1 MNPANAGV
9 GDRGGIPNPFLR
21 VLLAVFIAGGAV
33 IFGGGGALAQQLEQV
48 QVEGNQRIEDAT
60 VRSYMSMRRGDS
72 ITAAEIDRSLKALFA
87 TGLFSD
93 VTIRRAGD
101 DLVVNV
107 VENPIINQLAFEGN
121 QRIDD
126 DALSAEV
133 QLRPRVV
140 YSRARVQTD
149 VQRIVDLYRRA
160 GRFSVSVEPKVV
172 QLPQNRVDLIFEVE
186 EGPVTGIR
194 KITFIG
200 NRHFSDRK
208 LRAEIATKEDRFYRL
223 FTSADKYDP
232 DRLGVDRELL
242 RRLYLRS
249 GFVDFR
255 VVSAVA
261 ELSSD
266 RKDFFVTIT
275 VDEGERFRIG
285 ETRVTTA
292 IRDLEAS
299 LLQDLVS
306 LESGDIYNAE
316 KVNDT
321 VQSISFEAGRRG
333 FAFVNIRPDLD
344 IDRDARVVDITF
356 IVDEAQRIF
365 VERINITGNSRTL
378 DKVVR
383 REFRLVEGD
392 AFNAALLQRSRQRIR
407 ALGFFETVEMTQD
420 PGSRPD
426 KTVIN
431 VNVQEQSTGELT
443 FGAGFSSDQGVLAD
457 IGIRERNL
465 LGRGQDLR
473 ASITLS
479 GRTQEIDLSFTEPFF
494 LGRNLAAG
502 FDIFRNSSDQ
512 QQESSFDSRA
522 IGFTLR
528 VGFPITEFLRQS
540 VNYTLRSDTIGNISP
555 NASRFVQGQEG
566 TSVTSAVGYILTLDT
581 RNSRFSPTDGF
592 LARLQQT
599 VAGIGGN
606 KHYLRARLTY
616 ATYFPIAENWTFS
629 LQAVDGFIVG
639 LGEDVAIN
647 ERFFIGGNDF
657 RGFRPGGIGP
667 RDQASGDALGGNLFY
682 VGTAELTFPVG
693 LPTEIGLLGRI
704 FTQAGSLA
712 RVDESGPGLSDVGS
726 VRVTAGFGMAWSS
739 PFGPIQV
746 DWATAIKKEDFDETQ
761 SIFLSF
767 GTRF

>member
-1 MNPANAGV
+1 M
-9 GDRGGIPNPFLR
+9 
-21 VLLAVFIAGGAV
+21 
-33 IFGGGGALAQQLEQV
+33 FGGGGAFAQELDRV
-48 QVEGNQRIEDAT
+48 QVEGNQRIEDET
-60 VRSYMSMRRGDS
+60 VRSYMSLRQGDA
-72 ITAAEIDRSLKALFA
+72 ITEAEIDRSLKALFA

-93 VTIRRAGD
+93 VTIRRAGN

-107 VENPIINQLAFEGN
+107 VENPIINRLAFEGN
-121 QRIDD
+121 KRIDD
-126 DALSAEV
+126 EALSAEV
-133 QLRPRVV
+133 QLRPRQV
-140 YSRARVQTD
+140 YSRARIQSD
-149 VQRIVDLYRRA
+149 VQRIIDVYRRA

-208 LRAEIATKEDRFYRL
+208 LRSEIATKEDRFYRL

-242 RRLYLRS
+242 RRLYLRN

-261 ELSSD
+261 ELSTD
-266 RKDFFVTIT
+266 REDFFVTIT
-275 VDEGERFRIG
+275 VDEGDRFRVG
-285 ETRVTTA
+285 ETDVRTA
-292 IRDLEAS
+292 IRDLEDS
-299 LLQDLVS
+299 QLMELVV
-306 LESGDIYNAE
+306 LETGKFYDAE
-316 KVNDT
+316 KVSET
-321 VQSISFEAGRRG
+321 VQAIAFEAGRLG
-333 FAFVNIRPDLD
+333 FAFVNIQPDLS
-344 IDRDARVVDITF
+344 INRETR
-356 IVDEAQRIF
+356 IVDVTFVVNEAQRIF

-407 ALGFFETVEMTQD
+407 ALGFFEAVEMTQD
-420 PGSRPD
+420 PGSEPD

-431 VNVQEQSTGELT
+431 VNVREQSTGELT

-473 ASITLS
+473 ASVTLS
-479 GRTQEIDLSFTEPFF
+479 GRSQEIDLSFTEPSF
-494 LGRNLAAG
+494 LDRDLAAG
-502 FDIFRNSSDQ
+502 FDLFRKTADQ
-512 QQESSFDSRA
+512 QRESSFDSRA
-522 IGFTLR
+522 VGFALR
-528 VGFPITEFLRQS
+528 AGFPITELLRQS
-540 VNYTLRSDTIGNISP
+540 VNYTLRSDSIGNIGP
-555 NASRFVQGQEG
+555 NASRFVRGQEG
-566 TSVTSAVGYILTLDT
+566 TSITSSIGHILTLDT
-581 RNSRFSPTDGF
+581 RDDRVSPTEGF
-592 LARLQQT
+592 IVRLEQT

-606 KHYLRARLTY
+606 KHYLRNRLSY
-616 ATYFPIAENWTFS
+616 AVFFPLAENWTVS
-629 LQAVDGFIVG
+629 LRAVDGYIVG
-639 LGEDVAIN
+639 LGEDVTISD
-647 ERFFIGGNDF
+647 RFFLGGNDF
-657 RGFRPGGIGP
+657 RGFRSGGVGP

-682 VGTAELTFPVG
+682 VGTVELKFPVG
-693 LPTEIGLLGRI
+693 LPTEIGLLGRV
-704 FTQAGSLA
+704 FSQAGSLA

-726 VRVTAGFGMAWSS
+726 VRVTAGFGVAWSS

-746 DWATAIKKEDFDETQ
+746 DWATALKKEDFDETQ
-761 SIFLSF
+761 AIFLSF